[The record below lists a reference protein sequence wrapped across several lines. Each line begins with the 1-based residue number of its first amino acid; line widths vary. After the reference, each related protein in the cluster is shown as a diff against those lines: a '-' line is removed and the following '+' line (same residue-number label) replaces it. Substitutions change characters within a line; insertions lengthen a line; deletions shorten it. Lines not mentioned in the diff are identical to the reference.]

1 MAFPWWWWS
10 RAGGGGDPLQRVTAT
25 NFGNPLCI
33 NTRVRPSPSTTL
45 PQTRAFAEF
54 LNQKGSDKIDFG
66 KWPNPFCS
74 TIRETSFKSELS
86 HSSSYSRAVA
96 GWIGEVEDTECFED
110 LATCE
115 SVFRNRLQDFKRYKN
130 IISADFQRAVT
141 LLGRCVRTIF
151 DRIRGENEAVLD
163 FGDPMSAELK
173 SHDVQSFVTSWDDIL
188 SVMTEQPSDNKLEAV
203 NRLHLDSSEESRYLI
218 RVYTKN
224 RTNMRVIR

>member
-1 MAFPWWWWS
+1 M
-10 RAGGGGDPLQRVTAT
+10 
-25 NFGNPLCI
+25 
-33 NTRVRPSPSTTL
+33 
-45 PQTRAFAEF
+45 
-54 LNQKGSDKIDFG
+54 
-66 KWPNPFCS
+66 
-74 TIRETSFKSELS
+74 
-86 HSSSYSRAVA
+86 
-96 GWIGEVEDTECFED
+96 
-110 LATCE
+110 
-115 SVFRNRLQDFKRYKN
+115 
-130 IISADFQRAVT
+130 
-141 LLGRCVRTIF
+141 LGRCVRTIF